1 MIEAQPIGWWN
12 TGFPLVL
19 LGTLAVVLPRVFVG
33 ETRSQRVVMLGGLTS
48 VVVLLVVGAVVFMGL
63 YGWRGVDVWA
73 ALTAAPVATAGFFLR
88 LSGLAGL
95 VWGPV
100 LALVWLGLAQ
110 GVEKRKGEDVV
121 RGEGI

>member
-19 LGTLAVVLPRVFVG
+19 LGGLAAVLPRVFVG
-33 ETRSQRVVMLGGLTS
+33 QTRSQA
-48 VVVLLVVGAVVFMGL
+48 VVLLAILASAVVLLAVGALVFMGL
-63 YGWRGVDVWA
+63 YGWRGVSVWA
-73 ALTAAPVATAGFFLR
+73 ALGSAPMATGGFFVR
-88 LSGLAGL
+88 LSGFAAM

-110 GVEKRKGEDVV
+110 RVETRKGEDVV
-121 RGEGI
+121 RVRDV